1 MPACGCRGFQ
11 WHPHCDLGLASACI
25 SSTPAR
31 SLGSLDGLTKPA
43 RSEVRGITGKSA
55 SRISEARTSAVAAAG
70 SDESTYTRKCV
81 RRELEPAG
89 RRKTAKTGSR
99 MPAIKRSACNF
110 IAGSVCVD
118 AVISGAT
125 FRSPAKCRRRF
136 RQAQPA
142 IRHLAIRTEDAL
154 KVPAYP

>member
-1 MPACGCRGFQ
+1 MRIPVIMPRNPGPLKRAGVE
-11 WHPHCDLGLASACI
+11 PPKVSAM
-25 SSTPAR
+25 
-31 SLGSLDGLTKPA
+31 
-43 RSEVRGITGKSA
+43 
-55 SRISEARTSAVAAAG
+55 
-70 SDESTYTRKCV
+70 
-81 RRELEPAG
+81 
-89 RRKTAKTGSR
+89 AKTGSK
-99 MPAIKRSACNF
+99 MPAIKRSGCNF

-118 AVISGAT
+118 AVISDAT